1 MRKVSF
7 IKTRSGGRIGYSKH
21 TTPEMSRLNAAISG
35 LPYFSDI
42 TPERK
47 HPMHPIPIIKNEK
60 PAICSIEGLLRM
72 FNNKSGTQAQKAYS
86 SHICPKYPKA
96 DEI

>member
-7 IKTRSGGRIGYSKH
+7 IETRAGGRIGYNKH
-21 TTPEMSRLNAAISG
+21 IRPEMNRLNAAISG

-60 PAICSIEGLLRM
+60 PAICSIEGFCRM
-72 FNNKSGTQAQKAYS
+72 FNKKNGTQAQKA
-86 SHICPKYPKA
+86 
-96 DEI
+96 